1 VDWQVALAIGFPSA
15 GKSGR
20 IKTRSRPTL
29 TTSDPSNPKQS
40 SGWGYRGFVFLLTNP
55 ITRLVLGFVLIGMA
69 ATALQNL
76 LQPLRFAKNDPLEL
90 RPLAMHWLASLLF
103 CSALV
108 GAYAVFVR
116 VFEKRWP
123 GEFRPSG
130 LWSWFPLGFAIG
142 AGLIT
147 ASALLIRFGG
157 WAVVER
163 VQPSSEWAGLVALS
177 LGTQLAVAFIEEVL
191 VRGLL
196 FRLIEECL
204 GSWWALAISA
214 VLFGLAH
221 LSNDN
226 ATWFAALGLG
236 LQAGGLLGAAYLLS
250 RSLWLPIGIHWAWNG
265 IQGGV
270 FGGALSGNTVR
281 AIYTTS
287 PWVPNTF
294 PGGNSDWKGRS
305 FPRSCAR
312 LWGLVFVLLRFK
324 PGGSRAASGHETAP
338 KIPSPS

>member
-1 VDWQVALAIGFPSA
+1 M
-15 GKSGR
+15 
-20 IKTRSRPTL
+20 

-123 GEFRPSG
+123 GEFCPSG
-130 LWSWFPLGFAIG
+130 LWSWLPLGFAIG

-287 PWVPNTF
+287 PVGPEYLSGGKFGLEGSVLSTILCALVGVGFCVAAVQSGRIQGGFWTRNRPN
-294 PGGNSDWKGRS
+294 NSE
-305 FPRSCAR
+305 PQ
-312 LWGLVFVLLRFK
+312 L
-324 PGGSRAASGHETAP
+324 ASGPHDPGKPEQAE
-338 KIPSPS
+338 